1 MKKSGTTVVFVLVCI
16 GVLVAA
22 FAIGICIRNIR
33 LGNESVT
40 TTAPEKSPSQLA
52 REREQAR
59 RMPGTEGMRRN
70 SELSPEQR
78 AELVEQRGQMRERF
92 ENMTD
97 EEREAFRAQ
106 MRERFS
112 GRRRDAGPQLQ
123 LSDEE
128 RAKMREE
135 IDALR
140 ENWDQMSE
148 AEREEAR
155 NQISEKYGFNPR
167 GLGGGR
173 GFRDREGGGVSP
185 PRLMRANLPACCL
198 FSSNVVE
205 CLCQQ
210 PDGDG
215 PASEL
220 VGRKAACLSTL
231 ATRY

>member
-1 MKKSGTTVVFVLVCI
+1 MKKSGTTIVFVLVCI

-22 FAIGICIRNIR
+22 FAIGICIRKIR
-33 LGNESVT
+33 FGAENKSIAA
-40 TTAPEKSPSQLA
+40 APEKSPIELA

-59 RMPGTEGMRRN
+59 RMPGNEGTGRD

-78 AELVEQRGQMRERF
+78 AALVEQRAGMRERF

-112 GRRRDAGPQLQ
+112 GRRQNMGPQLQ

-140 ENWDQMSE
+140 EKWDQMSE

-155 NQISEKYGFNPR
+155 NQISEKYGFTPR

-173 GFRDREGGGVSP
+173 GFGDREGGGQRP
-185 PRLMRANLPACCL
+185 FMRPDD
-198 FSSNVVE
+198 E
-205 CLCQQ
+205 QTKPDEEQTQ
-210 PDGDG
+210 PDEEQ
-215 PASEL
+215 SENN
-220 VGRKAACLSTL
+220 
-231 ATRY
+231 

>member
-1 MKKSGTTVVFVLVCI
+1 MKQSGTTVVFVLVCI

-22 FAIGICIRNIR
+22 FAIGICIKKIR
-33 LGNESVT
+33 LGDESIT
-40 TTAPEKSPSQLA
+40 TTTTEKSPSQLA

-59 RMPGTEGMRRN
+59 RMPGAEGTMRN

-78 AELVEQRGQMRERF
+78 TALVEERAGMRQQF

-112 GRRRDAGPQLQ
+112 GRRTPQLQ

-140 ENWDQMSE
+140 KNWDQMSE
-148 AEREEAR
+148 EEREKAR
-155 NQISEKYGFNPR
+155 NQISEKYGFSPR
-167 GLGGGR
+167 GLGGSR
-173 GFRDREGGGVSP
+173 GFRDRDAGGRRSFMRPDSEVTRPDEEQTTPDSEQTEPNEGQTSP
-185 PRLMRANLPACCL
+185 DTEQTEN
-198 FSSNVVE
+198 N
-205 CLCQQ
+205 
-210 PDGDG
+210 
-215 PASEL
+215 
-220 VGRKAACLSTL
+220 
-231 ATRY
+231 

>member
-1 MKKSGTTVVFVLVCI
+1 MKKSGTTIIFVLVCI

-22 FAIGICIRNIR
+22 FAIGICIRKIR
-33 LGNESVT
+33 FGTENKSIAA
-40 TTAPEKSPSQLA
+40 APEKSPIELA

-59 RMPGTEGMRRN
+59 RMPGNEGTGRD

-78 AELVEQRGQMRERF
+78 AALVEQRAGMRERF

-112 GRRRDAGPQLQ
+112 GRRRDMGPQLQ

-140 ENWDQMSE
+140 EKWDQMSE

-155 NQISEKYGFNPR
+155 NQISEKYGFTPR

-173 GFRDREGGGVSP
+173 GFGDREGGGQRP
-185 PRLMRANLPACCL
+185 FMRPDD
-198 FSSNVVE
+198 E
-205 CLCQQ
+205 QTKPDEEQTQ
-210 PDGDG
+210 PDEEQ
-215 PASEL
+215 SENN
-220 VGRKAACLSTL
+220 
-231 ATRY
+231 

>member
-1 MKKSGTTVVFVLVCI
+1 MKKSGTTVIFVLVCI

-22 FAIGICIRNIR
+22 FAIGICIRKIR

-40 TTAPEKSPSQLA
+40 TTIPEKTPTQLA

-59 RMPGTEGMRRN
+59 RMPGAGETRRN
-70 SELSPEQR
+70 SELTPEQR
-78 AELVEQRGQMRERF
+78 AELVEQRAGMRQRF

-112 GRRRDAGPQLQ
+112 GRRRGDMGPQLQ

-140 ENWDQMSE
+140 KNWDQMSE
-148 AEREEAR
+148 EEREEAR
-155 NQISEKYGFNPR
+155 NKISEKYGFNPR
-167 GLGGGR
+167 RLGGSRSFG
-173 GFRDREGGGVSP
+173 DREGGSP
-185 PRLMRANLPACCL
+185 RRPFMRPEA
-198 FSSNVVE
+198 E
-205 CLCQQ
+205 EIR
-210 PDGDG
+210 PDEEQTVPDEEQTE
-215 PASEL
+215 PNQE
-220 VGRKAACLSTL
+220 
-231 ATRY
+231 

>member
-1 MKKSGTTVVFVLVCI
+1 MKKSGTTIIFVLVCI

-22 FAIGICIRNIR
+22 FAIGLCIRKIR

-40 TTAPEKSPSQLA
+40 TTAPEKSPRELA

-59 RMPGTEGMRRN
+59 RMPGNEGTGRD

-78 AELVEQRGQMRERF
+78 AALVEQRAGMRERF

-112 GRRRDAGPQLQ
+112 GRRRDMGPQLQ

-140 ENWDQMSE
+140 EKWDQMSE

-155 NQISEKYGFNPR
+155 NQISEKYGFTPR

-173 GFRDREGGGVSP
+173 GFGDREGSGRRP
-185 PRLMRANLPACCL
+185 FMRPDD
-198 FSSNVVE
+198 E
-205 CLCQQ
+205 QTKPEDEQTQ
-210 PDGDG
+210 PDEEQ
-215 PASEL
+215 SENN
-220 VGRKAACLSTL
+220 
-231 ATRY
+231 

>member
-1 MKKSGTTVVFVLVCI
+1 MKKSGTTIVFVLVCV

-22 FAIGICIRNIR
+22 FAIGICIRKIR
-33 LGNESVT
+33 FGAENKSIATV
-40 TTAPEKSPSQLA
+40 PEKSPIELA

-59 RMPGTEGMRRN
+59 RMPGNEGTGRD

-78 AELVEQRGQMRERF
+78 AALVEQRAGMRDRF

-97 EEREAFRAQ
+97 EEREAFRTQ

-112 GRRRDAGPQLQ
+112 GRRRDMGPQLQ

-128 RAKMREE
+128 RAKMRED

-140 ENWDQMSE
+140 EKWDQMSE

-155 NQISEKYGFNPR
+155 NQISEKYGFTPR

-173 GFRDREGGGVSP
+173 GFGDREGSGRRSFIRPGD
-185 PRLMRANLPACCL
+185 
-198 FSSNVVE
+198 E
-205 CLCQQ
+205 QTQ
-210 PDGDG
+210 PDEEQTQPDEEQTQ
-215 PASEL
+215 PDEEQSENN
-220 VGRKAACLSTL
+220 
-231 ATRY
+231 

>member
-1 MKKSGTTVVFVLVCI
+1 MKQSGTTVVFVLVCI

-33 LGNESVT
+33 LGNESIA
-40 TTAPEKSPSQLA
+40 TTAPEKSPSELA
-52 REREQAR
+52 KEREQAR
-59 RMPGTEGMRRN
+59 RMPGTEGTGRS

-78 AELVEQRGQMRERF
+78 AALVEERAGMRERF
-92 ENMTD
+92 ENMT
-97 EEREAFRAQ
+97 EEEQEKFKAQ

-112 GRRRDAGPQLQ
+112 GRRRDMGPQLQ

-128 RAKMREE
+128 RTKMREE

-155 NQISEKYGFNPR
+155 NQISEKYGFTPR

-173 GFRDREGGGVSP
+173 GFGDREGGGRRP
-185 PRLMRANLPACCL
+185 FMRPGD
-198 FSSNVVE
+198 E
-205 CLCQQ
+205 QTRPDEEQTQ
-210 PDGDG
+210 PD
-215 PASEL
+215 EEQL
-220 VGRKAACLSTL
+220 ENN
-231 ATRY
+231 

>member
-1 MKKSGTTVVFVLVCI
+1 MKQSGTTIVFVLICI

-33 LGNESVT
+33 LGNESIT
-40 TTAPEKSPSQLA
+40 TTAPEKSPIELA

-59 RMPGTEGMRRN
+59 RMPGTEGTGRN
-70 SELSPEQR
+70 RELSPEQR
-78 AELVEQRGQMRERF
+78 AALGEQRAEMRERF

-97 EEREAFRAQ
+97 EEKEAFQAQ

-112 GRRRDAGPQLQ
+112 GRRRGDMGPQLQ

-140 ENWDQMSE
+140 EKWDQMSE
-148 AEREEAR
+148 EEREEAR
-155 NQISEKYGFNPR
+155 NQISEKYGFSPR

-173 GFRDREGGGVSP
+173 GFRDREGSGGRRP
-185 PRLMRANLPACCL
+185 FMRPEDEQTR
-198 FSSNVVE
+198 SDE
-205 CLCQQ
+205 EQTQ
-210 PDGDG
+210 PDEEQTKSD
-215 PASEL
+215 EEQL
-220 VGRKAACLSTL
+220 ENN
-231 ATRY
+231 

>member
-22 FAIGICIRNIR
+22 FVIGICIRKIR
-33 LGNESVT
+33 FGTGNKSIAA
-40 TTAPEKSPSQLA
+40 APEKSPRELA

-59 RMPGTEGMRRN
+59 RIPGTEGMGRS

-78 AELVEQRGQMRERF
+78 AELVEQRAEMRERF

-112 GRRRDAGPQLQ
+112 GRRRGDMGPQLQ

-128 RAKMREE
+128 RAKMRED

-140 ENWDQMSE
+140 EKWDQMSE

-155 NQISEKYGFNPR
+155 NQISEKYGFSPR
-167 GLGGGR
+167 GLGGNR
-173 GFRDREGGGVSP
+173 SFRDREGSGRRP
-185 PRLMRANLPACCL
+185 FMRPNDEQTRPD
-198 FSSNVVE
+198 E
-205 CLCQQ
+205 EQTQ
-210 PDGDG
+210 PDEKQ
-215 PASEL
+215 SEND
-220 VGRKAACLSTL
+220 
-231 ATRY
+231 

>member
-1 MKKSGTTVVFVLVCI
+1 MKRSGTTVIFVLVCI

-22 FAIGICIRNIR
+22 FAIGICIRKIR
-33 LGNESVT
+33 LGNESIT
-40 TTAPEKSPSQLA
+40 TTTPEKSPSQLA

-59 RMPGTEGMRRN
+59 RMPGTEGTSRN

-78 AELVEQRGQMRERF
+78 TALVEERAGKRQQF

-112 GRRRDAGPQLQ
+112 SRRTPQLQ

-135 IDALR
+135 IAALR

-148 AEREEAR
+148 EEREEAR
-155 NQISEKYGFNPR
+155 NQISEKYGVRPR
-167 GLGGGR
+167 RLGGGR
-173 GFRDREGGGVSP
+173 GFGDRGIGGRGSFVRPGSEVT
-185 PRLMRANLPACCL
+185 R
-198 FSSNVVE
+198 
-205 CLCQQ
+205 
-210 PDGDG
+210 PDEEQTTPDNEQTE
-215 PASEL
+215 PDEDQ
-220 VGRKAACLSTL
+220 T
-231 ATRY
+231 TPDTEQTENN

>member
-1 MKKSGTTVVFVLVCI
+1 VNNMKKSGTTIVFVLVCI

-22 FAIGICIRNIR
+22 FAIGICIRKIR
-33 LGNESVT
+33 FGAENKSIAA
-40 TTAPEKSPSQLA
+40 APEKSPIELA

-59 RMPGTEGMRRN
+59 RMPGNEGTGRD

-78 AELVEQRGQMRERF
+78 AALVEQRAGMRERF

-112 GRRRDAGPQLQ
+112 GRRRDMGPQLQ

-140 ENWDQMSE
+140 EKWDQMSE

-155 NQISEKYGFNPR
+155 NQISEKYGFTPR

-173 GFRDREGGGVSP
+173 GFGDREGGGQRP
-185 PRLMRANLPACCL
+185 FMRPDD
-198 FSSNVVE
+198 E
-205 CLCQQ
+205 QTKPDEEQTQ
-210 PDGDG
+210 PDEEQ
-215 PASEL
+215 SENN
-220 VGRKAACLSTL
+220 
-231 ATRY
+231 

>member
-22 FAIGICIRNIR
+22 FAIGICIRKIR
-33 LGNESVT
+33 LGNEPVT
-40 TTAPEKSPSQLA
+40 ATAPEKSPGQLA

-59 RMPGTEGMRRN
+59 RMPGSKGTRRN

-78 AELVEQRGQMRERF
+78 TELVEQRAGMRERF

-112 GRRRDAGPQLQ
+112 GGRQGGGMAPQLQ
-123 LSDEE
+123 LSDED

-148 AEREEAR
+148 EEREEAR
-155 NQISEKYGFNPR
+155 NKISEKYGFSPR
-167 GLGGGR
+167 GLGGNR
-173 GFRDREGGGVSP
+173 GFRDREGGDSRRP
-185 PRLMRANLPACCL
+185 FMRPEADEPNEEQAA
-198 FSSNVVE
+198 
-205 CLCQQ
+205 
-210 PDGDG
+210 PDEEQTTPDEG
-215 PASEL
+215 
-220 VGRKAACLSTL
+220 
-231 ATRY
+231 